1 MFDVDAIRKTHK
13 KMTNYLYKTVNIC
26 IFLVNVGLCCS
37 SVGALLFSSYWI
49 AGLKRITSLLL
60 GAKQENQQDL
70 ENFLSNLIFYPV
82 SYMVLQCLLLA
93 HSFFSCCASCCGYR
107 TMLRFLCG
115 ILVFITS
122 YIAIILVLSVM
133 TLRELKRI
141 EDSFTIA
148 LMYNFVRYFSHLHAD
163 SQITKSATFTFGMNA
178 FQQSEK
184 CCGVNSYKDYEYA
197 TLWRE
202 GAGTHVVARTCC
214 KIKQYQYLS
223 TRLMEQKVN
232 KCAEFPT
239 AENSFIDNG
248 CGDELLNYVRESI
261 SANSLMTTGTLMA
274 VLLLTVALLACRIVL
289 LNKQKRLRDLWR
301 PVPEIEVQLAM

>member
-1 MFDVDAIRKTHK
+1 M
-13 KMTNYLYKTVNIC
+13 
-26 IFLVNVGLCCS
+26 
-37 SVGALLFSSYWI
+37 LFNSP
-49 AGLKRITSLLL
+49 K
-60 GAKQENQQDL
+60 
-70 ENFLSNLIFYPV
+70 
-82 SYMVLQCLLLA
+82 
-93 HSFFSCCASCCGYR
+93 
-107 TMLRFLCG
+107 
-115 ILVFITS
+115 
-122 YIAIILVLSVM
+122 
-133 TLRELKRI
+133 
-141 EDSFTIA
+141 
-148 LMYNFVRYFSHLHAD
+148 
-163 SQITKSATFTFGMNA
+163 
-178 FQQSEK
+178 K

-239 AENSFIDNG
+239 AENSFINNG
-248 CGDELLNYVRESI
+248 CGNELLNYLRESI

-301 PVPEIEVQLAM
+301 PVPEIEAQLAM